1 MAKKKLEELRAWLR
15 ACDHPGAP
23 RACVLVGPPGCG
35 KSAALRLVARELGRG
50 VREWR
55 PPAPTLWEE
64 HKHAAAPG
72 VAYRSKL
79 DDFEAFLFRA
89 SRYSPLG
96 LVGVPSTATEGE
108 GETAPRDSN
117 GTSAPSSVGGR
128 GGAENDDAST
138 PARPP
143 VLLVEDLPSAGTEDA
158 RRRVLD
164 ALARLNRD
172 SRAPA
177 CVVLTEETGDSR
189 DGGHDGS
196 RRELSARATAAA
208 MAASGAAAV
217 HLNPA
222 TRQRVTKALFAVA
235 RAEGIDADPAV
246 IAEIVENAEGDV
258 RSALAALQ
266 LAAAGVRPGLAAAR
280 GGETKRGTKRKK
292 GTPAAEGER
301 ERGGPRG
308 RGRGR
313 GARRGARGGSRAR
326 LRRLRRLRRLSRVGS
341 RSRRA
346 RARPRALRVSRAGE
360 DPVQQARRRRGPRSR
375 GLALGDRV
383 GPRRPAVRDPPFVP
397 ARSDAARPR
406 DDFGARRVGRA
417 ARGGFFV

>member
-1 MAKKKLEELRAWLR
+1 M
-15 ACDHPGAP
+15 
-23 RACVLVGPPGCG
+23 
-35 KSAALRLVARELGRG
+35 
-50 VREWR
+50 REWR

-89 SRYSPLG
+89 ARYSPLG

-108 GETAPRDSN
+108 RETAPRESN

-196 RRELSARATAAA
+196 RRELSAR
-208 MAASGAAAV
+208 GGGGDGGVRRRAV

-222 TRQRVTKALFAVA
+222 TRQRVP
-235 RAEGIDADPAV
+235 R
-246 IAEIVENAEGDV
+246 
-258 RSALAALQ
+258 RS
-266 LAAAGVRPGLAAAR
+266 
-280 GGETKRGTKRKK
+280 
-292 GTPAAEGER
+292 
-301 ERGGPRG
+301 
-308 RGRGR
+308 
-313 GARRGARGGSRAR
+313 
-326 LRRLRRLRRLSRVGS
+326 S
-341 RSRRA
+341 RSR
-346 RARPRALRVSRAGE
+346 
-360 DPVQQARRRRGPRSR
+360 GPGASTRT
-375 GLALGDRV
+375 
-383 GPRRPAVRDPPFVP
+383 PP
-397 ARSDAARPR
+397 
-406 DDFGARRVGRA
+406 
-417 ARGGFFV
+417 